1 MLPIIV
7 TSVAPVV
14 GEVMDSFLKNMPKPA
29 DIVNVEWSAVVQ
41 SLKRNVLLR
50 RHENGLP
57 EQYSRRETIQVVGV
71 KEEEGGG
78 IPRRKCW
85 IFSRL
90 LAQRSLR
97 LMFELYIEWETGKRR
112 GGRSWCGLFPGRRGK
127 RLRKRRRD

>member
-29 DIVNVEWSAVVQ
+29 DIVNVERSAVVQ
-41 SLKRNVLLR
+41 SLQRNVLLR

-78 IPRRKCW
+78 GYREESAGYFQGCW
-85 IFSRL
+85 
-90 LAQRSLR
+90 
-97 LMFELYIEWETGKRR
+97 
-112 GGRSWCGLFPGRRGK
+112 
-127 RLRKRRRD
+127 RRDHSG